1 METLDIQEQILDKL
15 NALIVVLNNDGSADY
30 VSKPAQHLL
39 GYKSDELLGNNWWE
53 ATRFSR
59 PEGIEVKRKLLNLFK
74 NGNASTQTF
83 EHVLKTSYGGKKWV
97 RWTVSYLNN
106 DQLIGIGYDI
116 TEKKNSERKLIEQNE
131 KLTEQNKD
139 ITASIVYA
147 KRIQE
152 SILQTPESVREIFKE
167 SFLLYKPKDIVS
179 GDYYWFY
186 ENANFKYA
194 AAVDCTG
201 HGVPGA
207 MMSMVANSAFKEVF
221 LNRKVTEPGLI
232 LQALDEELEKS
243 VSKNSSEPFNDGM
256 DVGLIQLNKTNN
268 ELKFAGAFRS
278 MMVANAGG
286 VTEFKGS
293 RYPLGFYSGVEKTF
307 DTITYQLQKGD
318 CVYLYS
324 DGYVDQFGGENNKK
338 LNKVNFKELIK
349 TACEMPMDEQE
360 AFLEYSFNN
369 WKQDEE
375 QTDDILVIGIK
386 V

>member
-1 METLDIQEQILDKL
+1 MVTLDIQEQILDKL

-30 VSKPAQHLL
+30 VSKSAQQLL
-39 GYKSDELLGNNWWE
+39 GYRSNELLGDNWWE
-53 ATRFSR
+53 ATRFSK
-59 PEGIEVKRKLLNLFK
+59 PEGIEIKHKLLNLFK
-74 NGNASTQTF
+74 NGDASTQTF
-83 EHVLKTSYGGKKWV
+83 EHVLKTSYGGQKWV
-97 RWTVSYLNN
+97 RWSVSYLNN
-106 DQLIGIGYDI
+106 EQLIGIGYDI

-139 ITASIVYA
+139 ITSSIIYA

-152 SILQTPESVREIFKE
+152 SILQTPEMIKQIFEE

-179 GDYYWFY
+179 GDYFWFH
-186 ENANFKYA
+186 ENENYKYA

-221 LNRKVTEPGLI
+221 LNKKVKEPGSI
-232 LQALDEELEKS
+232 LQALDEELEKAF
-243 VSKNSSEPFNDGM
+243 SKNCNEPFNDGM
-256 DVGLIQLNKTNN
+256 DVGLIQINRQTN
-268 ELKFAGAFRS
+268 ELKFSGAFRS
-278 MMVANAGG
+278 IIVAGKENLA
-286 VTEFKGS
+286 ELRGS
-293 RYPLGFYSGVEKTF
+293 RYPLGFYSGIEKTF
-307 DTITYQLQKGD
+307 DTKTIQLQKGD
-318 CVYLYS
+318 HVYLYS

-349 TACEMPMDEQE
+349 TASEMTINEQE

>member
-74 NGNASTQTF
+74 NGNTNTQTF

-97 RWTVSYLNN
+97 RWTVSYLND

-152 SILQTPESVREIFKE
+152 SILQTPEIIKSVFEE

-186 ENANFKYA
+186 EDADFKYA

-221 LNRKVTEPGLI
+221 LNKKVKEPGLI

-243 VSKNSSEPFNDGM
+243 MSKNSSEPFNDGM
-256 DVGLIQLNKTNN
+256 DVGLIQIDKQTN
-268 ELKFAGAFRS
+268 ELKFSGAFRS
-278 MMVANAGG
+278 VLIAGKDNL
-286 VTEFKGS
+286 VELRGS

-307 DTITYQLQKGD
+307 DTITYQLQKGN

-324 DGYVDQFGGENNKK
+324 DGYVDQFGGEYNKK

-349 TACEMPMDEQE
+349 TASEMTIDEQE

-375 QTDDILVIGIK
+375 QTDDILVIGFRL
-386 V
+386 

>member
-1 METLDIQEQILDKL
+1 MVTLDIQEQILDKL

-30 VSKPAQHLL
+30 VSKSAQQLL
-39 GYKSDELLGNNWWE
+39 GYRSNELLGNNWWE
-53 ATRFSR
+53 ATRFSK
-59 PEGIEVKRKLLNLFK
+59 PEGIEIKHKLLNLFK
-74 NGNASTQTF
+74 NGDASTQTF
-83 EHVLKTSYGGKKWV
+83 EHVLKTSYGGQKWV
-97 RWTVSYLNN
+97 RWSVSYLN
-106 DQLIGIGYDI
+106 DEQLIGIGYDI

-152 SILQTPESVREIFKE
+152 SILQTSEIIKNVFE
-167 SFLLYKPKDIVS
+167 GSFLLYKPKDIVS
-179 GDYYWFY
+179 GDYYWVHED
-186 ENANFKYA
+186 ENYKYA

-221 LNRKVTEPGLI
+221 LNKKITEPGSI
-232 LQALDEELEKS
+232 LQALDEELEKALH
-243 VSKNSSEPFNDGM
+243 KNSCEPFNDGM
-256 DVGLIQLNKTNN
+256 DVGLIQLKKANN
-268 ELKFAGAFRS
+268 ELKFSGAFRS
-278 MMVANAGG
+278 IIVAGKEG
-286 VTEFKGS
+286 VIEIRGS
-293 RYPLGFYSGVEKTF
+293 RYPLGFYSGVEKRF
-307 DTITYQLQKGD
+307 DTITYQLQKND

-324 DGYVDQFGGENNKK
+324 DGYVDQFGGEHNKK

-349 TACEMPMDEQE
+349 TASEMGIDEQE